1 MAKKRSKSEEY
12 GAASMS
18 RTRRNMGGRGRK
30 RVPFRSAAGGLGRKE
45 GCEVGKGSNR
55 SASIM

>member
-1 MAKKRSKSEEY
+1 MEGRFEPSEEEH
-12 GAASMS
+12 GKGHTS
-18 RTRRNMGGRGRK
+18 RK